1 MPFAPLYTFTQAETE
16 LQLRLGNRT
25 DLGSGSA
32 NRIDQ
37 WLDNAQMRIAAC
49 MLACEDLDVYGFPF
63 TTNDGQTVYGL
74 LDILPPA
81 TDIVGI
87 FSIRNDTTGVKV
99 RRFPWQEYRS
109 LNQQAQGPPMR
120 WARWGYNLALDP
132 QPDDAYDML
141 IDYRRNP
148 QRGVTEIPNRFQED
162 WLHLAE
168 SMGWQSLMK
177 PERAVQAFGRIT
189 ANLQSMLSMVLD
201 QDQFESTWDQDQVI
215 APIGMDWP
223 YATG

>member
-1 MPFAPLYTFTQAETE
+1 MPFNNLYSWTQAETE

-37 WLDNAQMRIAAC
+37 WLDNAQMRIASC
-49 MLACEDLDVYGFPF
+49 MIACEDLDIYGFSF
-63 TTNDGQTVYGL
+63 DTVSGQSVYGL
-74 LDILPPA
+74 LSILPPA

-87 FSIRNDTTGVKV
+87 FCVRNDTTGVKV

-109 LNQQAQGPPMR
+109 LNQQAPGPPMR
-120 WARWGYNLALDP
+120 WARWGYNIALDP
-132 QPDDAYDML
+132 MPDDTYEIL
-141 IDYRRNP
+141 LDYRRQP

-168 SMGWQSLMK
+168 SLGWQALLKSD
-177 PERAVQAFGRIT
+177 RAAEAFSRIA
-189 ANLQSMLSMVLD
+189 ANLQGMLSMQLD
-201 QDQFESTWDQDQVI
+201 VQQFESAFDTDQVV
-215 APIGMDWP
+215 APLGFEVP
-223 YATG
+223 YAIG